1 MSDDVLIDGRQMA
14 PPEPMEQVLLALGLR
29 RPGQRVRL
37 LIHRQPYPLYELL
50 DAQAL
55 PHVTRALDDG
65 NFEVTIG

>member
-1 MSDDVLIDGRQMA
+1 MSEDVLIDGRQMA
-14 PPEPMEQVLLALGLR
+14 PPEPMEKVLLALSLR

-37 LIHRQPYPLYELL
+37 LIHRRPYPLYELL